1 MLVTVDWTTYGD
13 MVTIRRR
20 RRKLTQ
26 AELAKLI
33 GISRN
38 MISMIERGATAPSYA
53 IVMSLSAALDVD
65 FPPDQPTEGGES

>member
-1 MLVTVDWTTYGD
+1 MVLIDWKTYGD

-26 AELAKLI
+26 QELADLV

-38 MISMIERGATAPSYA
+38 MMSMIERGVTVPSYA
-53 IVMSLSAALDVD
+53 IVMSICGAIDVIE
-65 FPPDQPTEGGES
+65 PPYNTIEQEGT